1 MAKKGNYGRSV
12 KPKTKGA
19 PGIIDAYEK
28 SGLPK
33 VSSAKDKPDD
43 IVLPTTLKE
52 AKANLKEIKTTLSGL
67 NLSEA
72 NKMTVEMGLQQAEQH
87 MNLEEIS
94 QQRIAKAIKQ
104 VLEALQGEEEFEA
117 AKGKLVTPV
126 KTVARWLGNNWLH
139 ILELLEEE

>member
-1 MAKKGNYGRSV
+1 MVKKKNYGRSKKAADEKSPIVDATTQNKIFKKNV
-12 KPKTKGA
+12 KLPKTHTSDS
-19 PGIIDAYEK
+19 PP
-28 SGLPK
+28 S
-33 VSSAKDKPDD
+33 
-43 IVLPTTLKE
+43 LKT
-52 AKANLKEIKTTLSGL
+52 AKANLKKIERVLAEL

-117 AKGKLVTPV
+117 AKQKLVTPV